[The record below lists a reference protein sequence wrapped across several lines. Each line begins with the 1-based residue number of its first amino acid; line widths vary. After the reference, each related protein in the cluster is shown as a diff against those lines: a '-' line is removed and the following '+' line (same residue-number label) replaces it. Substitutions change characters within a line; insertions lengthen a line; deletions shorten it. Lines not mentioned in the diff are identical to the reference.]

1 MLFFKKYK
9 HMHRVAIAVLCL
21 VIAWVLFRPYS
32 IKVYRFHR
40 PSCPYCVNS
49 QAEWDKFRFYSM
61 FSTTQTIN
69 INLNEMEGEKMARQ
83 YGVKTVPTVIG
94 VTADGYM
101 EKYDGERTANGYQQW
116 VNEITG

>member
-1 MLFFKKYK
+1 
-9 HMHRVAIAVLCL
+9 MHRVAIGILCL
-21 VIAWVLFRPYS
+21 VIAWFLFRPYS

-49 QAEWDKFRFYSM
+49 QAEWDKFQFYSM

-69 INLNEMEGEKMARQ
+69 INLNEPQGEQLARQ
-83 YGVKTVPTVIG
+83 FGVKTVPTVIG

-101 EKYDGERTANGYQQW
+101 EMYEGERTANGYQQW
-116 VNEITG
+116 VNEITR